1 MKSRKIYSLSILALI
16 MFTVTSSV
24 TVNEILNGSSRV
36 TDRTHSI
43 IANEI
48 VKSMTLEEKVGQMFI
63 VDAGRYKHKQP
74 TGGVILFQNDI
85 HSIEQIINLT
95 SNIQK
100 NSKIP
105 LFIGIDQEGG
115 NVNRLTIG
123 TTTAGNMALGA
134 TASDDFAFDTG
145 KLIGD
150 ELSLLGINVN
160 FAPVLD
166 VNNNPSNPIIGTRS
180 FSSNASLVGSLGV
193 GYIKGLK
200 RSGVIAAGK
209 HFPGHGDTNVDSHL
223 GLPTITHKLD
233 RLNDIELKPFKNA
246 IDNGIEM
253 IMTAH
258 ITFPTIDSTT
268 IKSKKDGQA
277 ITIPA
282 TLSHKV
288 ITELLREKM
297 GYRGVVITDAFNM
310 KAIADHF
317 YEEEAV
323 IMAINAGV
331 DIILMPINKE
341 RAYNRILR
349 EVKLG
354 NISEERINESVVRII
369 ELKSKYGILK
379 QNSISSE
386 TVKLKVEKAKKVVGG
401 EGHKRIEEVISDNS
415 TTLLINENNVLPFNI
430 KDGDN
435 ILLVMPNVR
444 SRDNSLKAINKLT
457 ADSKVNIDSI
467 IYSSGTELSS
477 IQSGRFNK
485 IDYIILGTN
494 NLSNRDQRKDYINQL
509 ISYTN
514 KQNIPLVL
522 FSIGNPY
529 DIMYLQDTK
538 VYIASYGDFESNINS
553 TFKVILGKISPKGKL
568 PVDIP
573 NKDKTGLLFEYGH
586 GLEY

>member
-145 KLIGD
+145 KLIGG

-233 RLNDIELKPFKNA
+233 RLNDIELKPFQNA

>member
-145 KLIGD
+145 KLIGG

-233 RLNDIELKPFKNA
+233 RLNDIELKPFQNA

-415 TTLLINENNVLPFNI
+415 TTILINENNVLPFNI

>member
-1 MKSRKIYSLSILALI
+1 MESRKIYSLSILTLI
-16 MFTVTSSV
+16 ILTLTSSI
-24 TVNEILNGSSRV
+24 TANEILNGNSRV

-48 VKSMTLEEKVGQMFI
+48 VKNMTLEEKVGQMFI
-63 VDAGRYKHKQP
+63 VDAAGYKHKQP
-74 TGGVILFQNDI
+74 TGGIILFQNDI
-85 HSIEQIINLT
+85 HSIEQIVNLT

-123 TTTAGNMALGA
+123 TTTAGNMAIGA
-134 TASDDFAFDTG
+134 TTSENFAFDTG

-166 VNNNPSNPIIGTRS
+166 VNNNPTNPIIGIRS
-180 FSSNASLVGSLGV
+180 FSSNASLVGELGV
-193 GYIKGLK
+193 GYMKGLK
-200 RSGVIAAGK
+200 RSGVIAVGK

-223 GLPTITHKLD
+223 GLPTIGHKLD
-233 RLNDIELKPFKNA
+233 RLNDIELKPFQNA
-246 IDNGIEM
+246 IDNSIEM

-288 ITELLREKM
+288 ITELLREEM
-297 GYRGVVITDAFNM
+297 GYRGVVISDAFNM

-317 YEEEAV
+317 YEEESV
-323 IMAINAGV
+323 VMAINAGV

-341 RAYNRILR
+341 RAYNRVLR

-354 NISEERINESVVRII
+354 NISEERINESVIRII

-379 QNSISSE
+379 QNNISSDAN
-386 TVKLKVEKAKKVVGG
+386 KFKIEKGKIIVGG
-401 EGHKRIEEVISDNS
+401 VDHKRIEEVISDNS
-415 TTLLINENNVLPFNI
+415 VTLLINENNVLPFNI

-435 ILLVMPNVR
+435 ILLITPNLR
-444 SRDNSLKAINKLT
+444 SRDNSLKAINKLIGNG
-457 ADSKVNIDSI
+457 KVIIDSI
-467 IYSSGTELSS
+467 IYSSGTELNLAQKS
-477 IQSGRFNK
+477 K
-485 IDYIILGTN
+485 ISKADYIIMGTN
-494 NLSNRDQRKDYINQL
+494 NLRNRDRRIDYINQL

-514 KQNIPLVL
+514 KQDIPLVV
-522 FSIGNPY
+522 FSTGNPY
-529 DIMYLQDTK
+529 DIMYLQHTK
-538 VYIASYGDFESNINS
+538 AYIATYGDFDSNINS
-553 TFKVILGKISPKGKL
+553 SLKVILGKISPKGKL

-573 NKDKTGLLFEYGH
+573 NKDATGLLFEFGH